1 MSYFSGSELF
11 SRNSLRVLILERN
24 QERIAEE
31 IQRLDKNII
40 LYKNIDEILDSFKS
54 RYILD
59 QIVMHKDLIHLLD
72 PSEISVSCRN
82 PIIGNT
88 YEEKTGK
95 YTIVIPFE
103 GDGNLLY
110 HRPSLHIFTRIN
122 GVVFDNEIHLYF
134 IDTER
139 GNLQREIDQTIK
151 YVDDYIDSIN
161 SNINEYN
168 TSLDRHIKYYVSNRK
183 KTLQTM
189 ESKANALIFPIK
201 RRDKPPPTFQVPIKR
216 KQVKLVPPSKEE
228 ISAKKIAPSIAP
240 EIYEAILEICNSMSL
255 VMERNPG
262 TFREFDEESIR
273 DVFLLVLN
281 AFFEGEATGE
291 TFNKKGKTDILIR
304 HENSN
309 LFIAECKF
317 WAGAKVLNDTIDQL
331 LGYTTWRDSKTAIFI
346 FNKTVQIS
354 TILNKLDSL
363 VKENKNYKRNY
374 NLKSEKLT
382 NEGIYSYVFS
392 LPEDNEIEIFLTI
405 LIFDIPEPI

>member
-1 MSYFSGSELF
+1 MGNYSGSELF
-11 SRNSLRVLILERN
+11 SWYSLRILIFERN
-24 QERIAEE
+24 QERIVEE

-40 LYKNIDEILDSFKS
+40 LYRSIDEILDSFKS
-54 RYILD
+54 RYILNH
-59 QIVMHKDLIHLLD
+59 IVINKDLIYQLD
-72 PSEISVSCRN
+72 PSETSVSRRN
-82 PIIGNT
+82 PILGNT
-88 YEEKTGK
+88 YKEKTGK

-110 HRPSLHIFTRIN
+110 HRPSLHILTRIN
-122 GVVFDNEIHLYF
+122 GEVIDNEIHLYF
-134 IDTER
+134 IDFER
-139 GNLQREIDQTIK
+139 GNLQREIEQTIK
-151 YVDDYIDSIN
+151 YVDDYVDSIN
-161 SNINEYN
+161 SNIIGYN
-168 TSLDRHIKYYVSNRK
+168 NSLDNHIKHYVLNRK
-183 KTLQTM
+183 RKLQTI
-189 ESKANALIFPIK
+189 ESKAKALIFPVK
-201 RRDKPPPTFQVPIKR
+201 RRDEPPPTFQVPIKR
-216 KQVKLVPPSKEE
+216 KQVRLVPPSKKE
-228 ISAKKIAPSIAP
+228 ISAKTVAPSIAP

-255 VMERNPG
+255 VMERNPR

-317 WAGAKVLNDTIDQL
+317 WAGAKVLQDTIDQL

-374 NLKSEKLT
+374 NLKSDKLT

-392 LPEDNEIEIFLTI
+392 LPEDDEIEIFLTI